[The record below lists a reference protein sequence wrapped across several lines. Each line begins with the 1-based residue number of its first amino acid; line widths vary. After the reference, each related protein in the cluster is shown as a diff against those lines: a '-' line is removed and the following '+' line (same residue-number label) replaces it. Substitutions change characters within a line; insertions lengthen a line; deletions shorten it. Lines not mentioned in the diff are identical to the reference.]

1 MARIIALD
9 EMGDFEN
16 RKNGVRF
23 VGGYTCE
30 VNNREIELMKIE
42 QFLKNCCLRFNDG
55 YVRDKHLEYHIVYP
69 NSFHGSGDVFFK
81 MNPFYDEKK
90 NTRKWMKLPPKL
102 NDDYLEAKK
111 EFHFFLQK
119 EVSCY
124 FNRNNYQIFA
134 FIYPYIKDEY
144 IEQIGE
150 TNLFDM
156 NQGSNLYERMAI
168 LSLYN
173 QVFYYVGEE
182 AQEYDFE
189 IATRTLN
196 YRNASDENMYQVYIN
211 KAGQKKSSITNTSTF
226 KTAFS
231 IMLYEKQKN
240 KKYQDARYFFHVASV
255 NYNNER
261 VRTTPF
267 LYLADIACGCIRT
280 CIQKKFMIGINTK
293 VNRITSNGLLQIMR
307 ERGYQFR
314 IYGMPEIYFRSMIEA
329 VKNVQIAEY
338 FANQYELNHME
349 EDYKILYI
357 NYWEKKLSE
366 HFEKIFR
373 DNDDYR
379 QLFYNR
385 MSLYYAEIEQYMG
398 YRQVSYE
405 KGMYIASQM
414 RTCVER
420 SGDFQEKGKYLFRLN
435 DVILRGHSHRGAID
449 RIKECIIECEKYK
462 NYVDAEEYV
471 THSLRVLNFYF
482 NAMDYQQVLI
492 SGLSM
497 VKLVLYMKKAY
508 KMVQDMSQELSLEII
523 RSSNITV
530 NVNYIVSG
538 RLYSIIG
545 QAYGFLKQYEN
556 AKHYFEMALKE
567 FTNDTANYS
576 ITLSYYLHLMIA
588 HKKQEAYER
597 LAVKYF
603 GGKMTLVEQLAY
615 VAEKDDYALFVY
627 IKAFRVFYAKDTK
640 YYGILEELL
649 GLIQHRKTDCHPWEL
664 IYKNLY
670 ESVLSL
676 KTIEGLEKYEYL
688 KNRAIDCIRYPDSTI
703 IMIQMA
709 FEAEQI
715 ADSDSGAYQ
724 KMAVDYFDK
733 ERIKS
738 SRYFGEVIDNITFR
752 KMMEIFKEKITYM
765 YE

>member
-23 VGGYTCE
+23 VGGFICE
-30 VNNREIELMKIE
+30 VNNREFESRKIE
-42 QFLKNCCLRFNDG
+42 RFLKNCCLRFNDG

-69 NSFHGSGDVFFK
+69 NSLHGSGDVFFK
-81 MNPFYDEKK
+81 MNPFYDGKK
-90 NTRKWMKLPPKL
+90 SKRKWLKLPKEM
-102 NDDYLEAKK
+102 NDAYLEAKK

-119 EVSCY
+119 EVTCY
-124 FNRNNYQIFA
+124 FNKNNYQIYA
-134 FIYPYIKDEY
+134 FIYPYIKNDYMEKT
-144 IEQIGE
+144 GE
-150 TNLFDM
+150 TNLLDM

-182 AQEYDFE
+182 SEEYDFE

-196 YRNASDENMYQVYIN
+196 YRNASDERMYQVYIN
-211 KAGQKKSSITNTSTF
+211 SAGQKKSSITNTSTF

-231 IMLYEKQKN
+231 TMLYEKQKN
-240 KKYQDARYFFHVASV
+240 KKFQDAGYFFHVASV
-255 NYNNER
+255 NYNNEHIG
-261 VRTTPF
+261 TTPF

-307 ERGYQFR
+307 EWGYQFR

-338 FANQYELNHME
+338 YAQQYELDHME
-349 EDYKILYI
+349 EEYQILYK
-357 NYWEKKLSE
+357 NYWEKKLTDY
-366 HFEKIFR
+366 FEKMFH
-373 DNDDYR
+373 DNEDYR

-398 YRQVSYE
+398 YRKVFYE
-405 KGMYIASQM
+405 KGMYIASQL
-414 RTCVER
+414 RNCLEK
-420 SGDFQEKGKYLFRLN
+420 SENFQEKGKYMFRMN
-435 DVILRGHSHRGAID
+435 DVILRGYSHRGAIEGI
-449 RIKECIIECEKYK
+449 RKSIIECEKYK
-462 NYVDAEEYV
+462 NDVDAEEYI

-482 NAMDYQQVLI
+482 NAMDYNQVLI

-497 VKLVLYMKKAY
+497 VKLVSHMKKAY
-508 KMVQDMSQELSLEII
+508 KMVRDMSQELSQEII
-523 RSSNITV
+523 SSPNVTID
-530 NVNYIVSG
+530 VNYIVSG

-556 AKHYFEMALKE
+556 AKYYFEMALKE
-567 FTNDTANYS
+567 FSNDIANYS

-588 HKKQEAYER
+588 NKKQEAYER

-603 GGKMTLVEQLAY
+603 DGKITLEEQLAY
-615 VAEKDDYALFVY
+615 VAEKDDYALFVF
-627 IKAFRVFYAKDTK
+627 IKAFRVFYAKDAK
-640 YYGILEELL
+640 YYGVLKELL
-649 GLIQHRKTDCHPWEL
+649 ELIQNKKTDSHPWEL

-676 KTIEGLEKYEYL
+676 ETMEGVEKYEYL
-688 KNRAIDCIRYPDSTI
+688 RKRAVNCIKYPDSTI

-715 ADSDSGAYQ
+715 ANSDSGAYQ
-724 KMAVDYFDK
+724 KMAEDYFDK
-733 ERIKS
+733 ERIRIC
-738 SRYFGEVIDNITFR
+738 RYFGKVTDKITFR